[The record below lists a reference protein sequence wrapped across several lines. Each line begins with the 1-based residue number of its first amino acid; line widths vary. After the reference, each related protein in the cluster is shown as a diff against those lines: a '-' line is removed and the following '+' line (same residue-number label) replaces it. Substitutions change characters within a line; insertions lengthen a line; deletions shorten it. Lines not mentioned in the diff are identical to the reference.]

1 MRPGSIYASGTGRAI
16 LSRAGAG
23 NAAGAADGEP
33 ASAAEP
39 GVYHLGSNVPQLTL
53 KVDRDQASRLDV
65 PVSRIFNS
73 LQTAFGG
80 TRAGDFSINNRVY
93 PVVVQNEMQW
103 RERAEQIG
111 ELYVQKSSR
120 RADSTE

>member
-1 MRPGSIYASGTGRAI
+1 M
-16 LSRAGAG
+16 
-23 NAAGAADGEP
+23 
-33 ASAAEP
+33 
-39 GVYHLGSNVPQLTL
+39 
-53 KVDRDQASRLDV
+53 

-111 ELYVQKSSR
+111 SCACEVITAKRIRLK
-120 RADSTE
+120 